1 MLAILLSSMRSRSST
16 QREYLLRKGCKS
28 EYSMTAR
35 WNFIAYIMNLIKIQM
50 RYILMSTIIITSVYG
65 FTYWIWKC
73 RQICVIKISA
83 LIFDRVKLNFSVHH
97 YSWVMHCPYWTI
109 IDLHR
114 SSKKSTLMLTWPVFK
129 MPLLS
134 ARLIHA
140 KYMTWWYFLL
150 VNHHK

>member
-1 MLAILLSSMRSRSST
+1 MMSNLKSFAVARDFIIVNAL
-16 QREYLLRKGCKS
+16 RENIYWERGCKS

-35 WNFIAYIMNLIKIQM
+35 WNFVAYIMNLIKIECAISWWAHHHQ
-50 RYILMSTIIITSVYG
+50 YD

-83 LIFDRVKLNFSVHH
+83 LIFDRVKLIFSVHH

-114 SSKKSTLMLTWPVFK
+114 SSKKSTSVLTWPLFK

-134 ARLIHA
+134 ARLDSFMRNI
-140 KYMTWWYFLL
+140 WRDDIFC
-150 VNHHK
+150 